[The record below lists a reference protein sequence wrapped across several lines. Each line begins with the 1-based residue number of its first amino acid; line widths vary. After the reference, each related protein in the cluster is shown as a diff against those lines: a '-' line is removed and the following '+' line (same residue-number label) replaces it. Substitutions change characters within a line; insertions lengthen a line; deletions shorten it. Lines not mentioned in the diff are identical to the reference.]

1 MVGAGQLARMTCPAA
16 TELAIGF
23 RLLADTAADSAAQVW
38 PHVEVGDYRS
48 LDDLRAFGAGG
59 AVVPFDPEHVPP
71 APLPALAEAGLV
83 LRPGPDALRFAQ
95 DKLAMR
101 ETLTELGV

>member
-1 MVGAGQLARMTCPAA
+1 MVGAGRLPRMPCPPA

-48 LDDLRAFGAGG
+48 LDDLRAFAAGCD
-59 AVVPFDPEHVPP
+59 VVTFAHEHVPP
-71 APLPALAEAGLV
+71 AHLAALEEAGGV
-83 LRPGPDALRFAQ
+83 LRPGPAALRFPQ
-95 DKLAMR
+95 EKLATR
-101 ETLTELGV
+101 APL